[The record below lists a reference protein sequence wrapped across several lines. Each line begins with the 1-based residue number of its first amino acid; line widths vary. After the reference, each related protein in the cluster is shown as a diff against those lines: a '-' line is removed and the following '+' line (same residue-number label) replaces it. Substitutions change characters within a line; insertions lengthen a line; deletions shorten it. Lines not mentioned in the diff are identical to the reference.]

1 MGRKENDFF
10 IMGEQVI
17 TIHPLDYLFK
27 GLEASEV
34 FKLRLVNLFNKE
46 VERLRVLKREL
57 ESIRSIVKNNR
68 GNSRKLT
75 ELFGNDPNFM
85 PLVAKFISNLAELD
99 ELSFCDAI
107 SEMVGVINR
116 SAKCVIQVQI
126 KVN

>member
-1 MGRKENDFF
+1 
-10 IMGEQVI
+10 MGEQVI

-34 FKLRLVNLFNKE
+34 IKLRLVNLINKD

-85 PLVAKFISNLAELD
+85 PLVAKFISNLAELED
-99 ELSFCDAI
+99 LSFCDTI
-107 SEMVGVINR
+107 SEMVGVIN
-116 SAKCVIQVQI
+116 
-126 KVN
+126 